1 MCSYLWAA
9 LLLLLGLCLT
19 DFLPVSL
26 LAGLSTVTGVLGSN
40 AASDTSCEDL
50 DKVADEGWEMEM
62 ERKAM
67 GKQRERERE

>member
-1 MCSYLWAA
+1 M
-9 LLLLLGLCLT
+9 
-19 DFLPVSL
+19 
-26 LAGLSTVTGVLGSN
+26 TGVLGSN

-67 GKQRERERE
+67 GKQRERERESDEDDSMDPKMENKDQTKGLH

>member
-1 MCSYLWAA
+1 M
-9 LLLLLGLCLT
+9 
-19 DFLPVSL
+19 
-26 LAGLSTVTGVLGSN
+26 TGVLGSN